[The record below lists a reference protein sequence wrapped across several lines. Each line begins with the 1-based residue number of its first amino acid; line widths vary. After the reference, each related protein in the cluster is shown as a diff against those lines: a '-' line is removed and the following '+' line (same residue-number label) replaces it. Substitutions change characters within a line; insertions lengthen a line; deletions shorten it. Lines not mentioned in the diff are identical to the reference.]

1 MRLNSLDSTEKKILK
16 FFKERDIDLGP
27 IENNVARKNF
37 VKEGLLESITVVE
50 LVMFVESEFEVTLDA
65 EMLGSERFQTIEG
78 IADILREYEKGSD
91 PDETSH
97 L

>member
-1 MRLNSLDSTEKKILK
+1 
-16 FFKERDIDLGP
+16 
-27 IENNVARKNF
+27 
-37 VKEGLLESITVVE
+37 
-50 LVMFVESEFEVTLDA
+50 MFVESEFEVTLDA

>member
-37 VKEGLLESITVVE
+37 VKEELEDLSPLSGEDLELLRIFETGLK
-50 LVMFVESEFEVTLDA
+50 
-65 EMLGSERFQTIEG
+65 GKYNGNIE
-78 IADILREYEKGSD
+78 
-91 PDETSH
+91 
-97 L
+97 